1 MAKAGGKTRQKRKPI
16 VELKHPSYQP
26 SKAELEADMS
36 INASPEQ
43 LARALGRQVEVR
55 YSEPAP
61 SKRGKSA
68 NC

>member
-1 MAKAGGKTRQKRKPI
+1 MSHKEGVKPT
-16 VELKHPSYQP
+16 VKLKHPSYQP
-26 SKAELEADMS
+26 SKAELEEDMS
-36 INASPEQ
+36 IDASPEQ

-61 SKRGKSA
+61 SKRRKSA